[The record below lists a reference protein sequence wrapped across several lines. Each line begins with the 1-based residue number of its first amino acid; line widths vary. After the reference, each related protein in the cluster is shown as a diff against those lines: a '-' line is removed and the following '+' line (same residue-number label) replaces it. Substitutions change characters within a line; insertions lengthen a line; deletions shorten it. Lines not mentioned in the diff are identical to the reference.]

1 MEENAE
7 RVEYLEYRISHSLVH
22 YKSRHFLTTT
32 TNMLAEPIYVAYR
45 TYLPDER
52 TVNEVK
58 QKLEENNIDIE
69 QLVEWPVDHCQPEES
84 STENDERKGT

>member
-1 MEENAE
+1 
-7 RVEYLEYRISHSLVH
+7 
-22 YKSRHFLTTT
+22 
-32 TNMLAEPIYVAYR
+32 MLAEPLYAGYR